1 LFRGESWLQVMIGQR
16 VRPRS
21 CHHLGRLME
30 MDRLRV
36 ALDSPEK
43 SIGGAV
49 ARRPTHRQFLG
60 AYCAA
65 AGK

>member
-1 LFRGESWLQVMIGQR
+1 M
-16 VRPRS
+16 
-21 CHHLGRLME
+21 GRLME